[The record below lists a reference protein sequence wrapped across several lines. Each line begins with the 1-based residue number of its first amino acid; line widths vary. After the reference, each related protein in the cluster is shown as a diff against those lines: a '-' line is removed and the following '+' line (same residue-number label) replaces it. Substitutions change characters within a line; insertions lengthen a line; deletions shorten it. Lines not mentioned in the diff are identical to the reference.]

1 MHTGLIIKYQP
12 PHVKLFIVV
21 LRVLCKFFYN
31 KTNAHRCC
39 ALVFYRNWKPELNLP
54 TKESGQHSAGK
65 NEEFVFLITKL

>member
-1 MHTGLIIKYQP
+1 MNIRLNNKISAAAC
-12 PHVKLFIVV
+12 KLFIVV

-39 ALVFYRNWKPELNLP
+39 AFSFLQELEPELNLP
-54 TKESGQHSAGK
+54 TKESEQHSAGK